1 LEQKKTIRLAI
12 SAEQID
18 SVDARRTL
26 ARAAEVLRS
35 GGTVAFPTETVYGLG
50 ANALDAEA
58 VAGIFAAKQR
68 PAWDPLIV
76 HVSSA
81 DMLDRVAGEVTPQAR
96 RLIDAFWPGPLTVL
110 LPKGSA
116 IPDAVT
122 AGRPLVAVRMP
133 AHPIARALIAAA
145 DIPIAAPSANRFG
158 RPSAT
163 TADHVLE
170 DLDGRIDLVL
180 DGGETNWGMESTV
193 VEAGQNSIRIYRLGA
208 VSKEAIETAIHPA
221 DELSWPVEV
230 YRPPKQTVAPESLP
244 SPGLGIRHYAPNA
257 RLVLVDVG
265 GGPEP
270 DQKTRWMQTVHDLS
284 RAKPDATGV
293 MLPAEW
299 PLPEHFRGP
308 QFAWGHWSDLEEL
321 ARRLYAGL
329 RALDAKNVERILC
342 PVPQPVELGAAIA
355 DRLHKAARDS

>member
-1 LEQKKTIRLAI
+1 LEQKKTIRLAM
-12 SAEQID
+12 SAQRID

-26 ARAAEVLRS
+26 AQAAEVLRS

-50 ANALDAEA
+50 ANALDPEA

-81 DMLDRVAGEVTPQAR
+81 DMLNRVAGEVTPQVR
-96 RLIDAFWPGPLTVL
+96 KLMDAFWPGPLTVL
-110 LPKGSA
+110 LPKGNA

-133 AHPIARALIAAA
+133 AHPVARSLIAAA
-145 DIPIAAPSANRFG
+145 DVPVAAPSANRFG

-180 DGGETNWGMESTV
+180 DGGETNWGVESTV
-193 VEAGQNSIRIYRLGA
+193 IETGQNFIRIYRVGA
-208 VSKEAIETAIHPA
+208 VSKEAIEAAINSA
-221 DELSWPVEV
+221 DEPRWPVEV
-230 YRPPKQTVAPESLP
+230 YRSPEQTAAPESLP

-265 GGPEP
+265 SGPEP
-270 DQKTRWMQTVHDLS
+270 DQKTRWMQTVHPLS
-284 RAKPDATGV
+284 AVNSGTTGV
-293 MLPAEW
+293 MLPTEW

-308 QFAWGHWSDLEEL
+308 QFPWGCWSDLEEL

-329 RALDAKNVERILC
+329 RALDAKSVERILC
-342 PVPQPVELGAAIA
+342 PVPQPVGLGAAIA